1 MYKRQA
7 LGSPYV
13 RDVRG
18 MGLMVGVGIQ
28 GITHAEAAAKL
39 REAGLLCLTAGSDTL
54 RLLPPL
60 TITKAELDEGL
71 AIMKKVLCD

>member
-1 MYKRQA
+1 
-7 LGSPYV
+7 
-13 RDVRG
+13 

-39 REAGLLCLTAGSDTL
+39 REAGLLCLTGRGSDTL